1 MPVISEFQLFKTD
14 IDTSLGIYMSKYQR
28 PTEIVPGL
36 RSKPVWDLTDLDQD
50 TVKMIQELQKNW
62 KKILAEGTVL
72 KEKESKWMEVQD
84 LLEKGKWDQLQ
95 FIGMEVVS

>member
-1 MPVISEFQLFKTD
+1 
-14 IDTSLGIYMSKYQR
+14 MSKYQR
-28 PTEIVPGL
+28 PTEIIPGL

>member
-1 MPVISEFQLFKTD
+1 
-14 IDTSLGIYMSKYQR
+14 MSKYQR
-28 PTEIVPGL
+28 PTEIIPGL

-62 KKILAEGTVL
+62 KTILSEGIEL
-72 KEKESKWMEVQD
+72 KEKEFKWMKVKE

-95 FIGMEVVS
+95 FIGMNMVL